1 MDYCRHNTEKVIYF
15 LLLDRKMRQPSHD
28 DAEDAKQRSRS
39 GSRECRFLRVL
50 LLNFSFSSLADV
62 PQKRVDRHRSN
73 GTSAGQSP
81 NPNSFRP
88 GIVGQL
94 AEGSP
99 LVPRRQLYSNIR

>member
-1 MDYCRHNTEKVIYF
+1 
-15 LLLDRKMRQPSHD
+15 MRQPSQED
-28 DAEDAKQRSRS
+28 VEDAKQRSRS
-39 GSRECRFLRVL
+39 GSRKSRYSYRMICKY
-50 LLNFSFSSLADV
+50 SFSSLADV

-73 GTSAGQSP
+73 GTSVGQSP